1 MGFQPGSTCL
11 RDPETQLG
19 KISRAMRIR
28 IDTDQHTLILG
39 VLALQIEQVH
49 ALRLRIE
56 LQTAAPL
63 SGRLDDGEE
72 VQVQGLAL
80 IDQPTQWVRQN
91 REIAMVDSPEQAPG
105 LLASSQIEMTV
116 DGTHHEVQAPQNI
129 VWQIQATV
137 FENVD
142 LDTLEQ
148 GHALQP
154 AIERIDL
161 VDLLQQPVAVQTM
174 GHPEGMGVIGDC
186 QVLQARGLRRKRHI
200 FQAVAAIRL
209 TGMGMQV
216 TFEIA

>member
-1 MGFQPGSTCL
+1 M
-11 RDPETQLG
+11 
-19 KISRAMRIR
+19 
-28 IDTDQHTLILG
+28 ILG

-116 DGTHHEVQAPQNI
+116 DGTHH
-129 VWQIQATV
+129 
-137 FENVD
+137 
-142 LDTLEQ
+142 
-148 GHALQP
+148 
-154 AIERIDL
+154 
-161 VDLLQQPVAVQTM
+161 
-174 GHPEGMGVIGDC
+174 
-186 QVLQARGLRRKRHI
+186 
-200 FQAVAAIRL
+200 
-209 TGMGMQV
+209 
-216 TFEIA
+216 